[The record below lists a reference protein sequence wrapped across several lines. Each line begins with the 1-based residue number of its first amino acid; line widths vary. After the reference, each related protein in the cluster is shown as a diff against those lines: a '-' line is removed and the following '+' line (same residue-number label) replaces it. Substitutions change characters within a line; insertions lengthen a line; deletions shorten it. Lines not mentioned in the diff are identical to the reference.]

1 MPDKDEAQ
9 RLVERLPDT
18 YAKKPGSKVV
28 RFFQIMAGELNAI
41 KDALT
46 TTERYRDVD
55 QATGRTLDRIGSNV
69 RQPRGQLADET
80 YRALIKTK
88 ITRNLSRGDVDSV
101 KRIIASMLSIDPS
114 GVELQMGW
122 RDDPPE
128 PAAVTLLSA
137 PLDAIARFGLGP
149 EEFAVIAQ
157 RIVAAGVRVGT
168 LLQGTFE
175 FDDLPKLKV
184 LAADLEPF
192 QAAHD
197 PVLVGDSIVDDG
209 WVVDGE
215 AEFDEDSGL
224 EYFLHVLLGIDIYI
238 YEYGDLDP
246 DKGFADEAQTIGG
259 TLGAYYDAPS
269 PELPID

>member
-1 MPDKDEAQ
+1 MPEKEEAR

-18 YAKKPGSKVV
+18 YTKEPGSKLF
-28 RFFQIMAGELNAI
+28 RFFRIMAAELNAI

-55 QATGRTLDRIGSNV
+55 QAAGQTLDRLGSNV
-69 RQPRGQLADET
+69 RQPRGQLVDDT

-88 ITRNLSRGDVDSV
+88 IARNLSRGDVDSV

-114 GVELQMGW
+114 GVEMQMGW
-122 RDDPPE
+122 QDDPPE
-128 PAAVTLLSA
+128 PAAVSILSA

-149 EEFAVIAQ
+149 EQFAVIAE
-157 RIVAAGVRVGT
+157 RIVAAGVRVGV

-175 FDDLPKLKV
+175 FGDLPPL

-192 QAAHD
+192 QAVHD
-197 PVLVGDSIVDDG
+197 PVLVGDSNVDDG
-209 WVVDGE
+209 WVVDGGT
-215 AEFDEDSGL
+215 EFDEDSGL
-224 EYFLHVLLGIDIYI
+224 EYFLHVLLGIDIY
-238 YEYGDLDP
+238 EYGPTQSDD
-246 DKGFADEAQTIGG
+246 DRGFADEAQTIGG

>member
-1 MPDKDEAQ
+1 MPEKEEAR

-18 YAKKPGSKVV
+18 YAKEPGSRIF
-28 RFFQIMAGELNAI
+28 RFFRIMAAELNAI

-55 QATGRTLDRIGSNV
+55 QAAGRTLDRIGSNV

-88 ITRNLSRGDVDSV
+88 IARNLSRGDVDSV

-114 GVELQMGW
+114 GVEMQMGW
-122 RDDPPE
+122 QGDPPE
-128 PAAVTLLSA
+128 PAAVTLLAA
-137 PLDAIARFGLGP
+137 PLDAIAHFGLGP
-149 EEFAVIAQ
+149 EEFAAIAQ
-157 RIVAAGVRVGT
+157 RIVAAGVRVGA

-175 FDDLPKLKV
+175 FDDFPK
-184 LAADLEPF
+184 
-192 QAAHD
+192 
-197 PVLVGDSIVDDG
+197 
-209 WVVDGE
+209 
-215 AEFDEDSGL
+215 
-224 EYFLHVLLGIDIYI
+224 
-238 YEYGDLDP
+238 LDP

-269 PELPID
+269 AELPID

>member
-1 MPDKDEAQ
+1 MPEHEEARQ
-9 RLVERLPDT
+9 LIERLPDT
-18 YAKKPGSKVV
+18 YNKSPGGRLFRLFRIIGAELAEV
-28 RFFQIMAGELNAI
+28 RA
-41 KDALT
+41 ALT
-46 TTERYRDVD
+46 RTEKYRDID
-55 QATGRTLDRIGSNV
+55 QATGRTLDYIGSNV
-69 RQPRGQLADET
+69 QQPRGQLADET

-88 ITRNLSRGDVDSV
+88 IARNLSRGDVDSV

-175 FDDLPKLKV
+175 FDDLPKL

-224 EYFLHVLLGIDIYI
+224 EYFLHVLLGIDIY
-238 YEYGDLDP
+238 EYGDTELDP